1 MAKRQAKEILPT
13 MKIDAKKDSDDVAFQ
28 AVTAKIVS
36 TTDLETKF
44 GDKVVMTLENEKLG
58 RFNTFV
64 NNVSM
69 ERLIKA
75 FGDDDEAWKG
85 KTVVLEKQTDDKF
98 NKDMIVILPKA

>member
-1 MAKRQAKEILPT
+1 MAKRKAKEIFPT
-13 MKIDAKKDSDDVAFQ
+13 MKIEAKKDSDDVAFQ

-36 TTDLETKF
+36 VTDLETKY
-44 GDKVVMTLENEKLG
+44 GDKVVMTLSTEKLG
-58 RFNTFV
+58 SFNVFV

-75 FGDDDEAWKG
+75 YGDDDDTWKD

-98 NKDMIVILPKA
+98 DKDMIVILPKA